1 MTDDLDDPALRDRAV
16 RAARGLAPFDL
27 LFVGGMVVD
36 VMTGEMRPADI
47 GVVGPLIASVHPRG
61 QRSDAPTPAK
71 TASSRPT

>member
-61 QRSDAPTPAK
+61 QRSDATTPK